1 MIRLISVVDPMFD
14 YSVILIYFPFSMS
27 TVVSIL
33 NPKGG
38 VGRSTLATNLAGG
51 LSEFGYK
58 TLLVDADPQGSVVD
72 WENERRHDWKMSPA
86 VVPLSPDAEPEDLRK
101 LTTGFDWVVVDTPA
115 GLERLSLAALNVAD
129 CVLIPIR
136 PSAPDLWATE
146 QIVDLV
152 KARLD
157 SLCGTRVVPTAFVCL
172 QVISGTDLAKEVDG
186 AASSLGFPVLTA
198 RTTMRAEYSDAFQVG
213 LTVPALR
220 PGSEGDREVTDLLK
234 EIVKLVAI
242 KPKEDVG
249 S

>member
-1 MIRLISVVDPMFD
+1 MVN

-27 TVVSIL
+27 TVVSIIS
-33 NPKGG
+33 PKGG

-51 LSEFGYK
+51 LSEFGYQ

-72 WENERRHDWKMSPA
+72 WENERRHDWEMSP
-86 VVPLSPDAEPEDLRK
+86 VVMPLSPDAEPEDLRK

-115 GLERLSLAALNVAD
+115 GLERLSLAALNAAD
-129 CVLIPIR
+129 CILIPIR

-146 QIVDLV
+146 QVVDLV
-152 KARLD
+152 KARLANL
-157 SLCGTRVVPTAFVCL
+157 SGTRVVPVAFVCL
-172 QVISGTDLAKEVDG
+172 QAISGTDLAREVDG

-198 RTTMRAEYSDAFQVG
+198 RTTLRAVYSEAFQVG
-213 LTVPALR
+213 LTVPTLR

-234 EIVKLVAI
+234 EIIKLASV
-242 KPKEDVG
+242 KPKKDVE